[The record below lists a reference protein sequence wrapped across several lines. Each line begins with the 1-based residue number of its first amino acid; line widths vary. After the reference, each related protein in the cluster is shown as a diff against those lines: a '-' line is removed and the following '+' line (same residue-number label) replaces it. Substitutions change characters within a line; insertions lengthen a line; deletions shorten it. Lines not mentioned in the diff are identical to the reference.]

1 MVEVV
6 TQEDFNEFRKNIEEK
21 LDNIDKNISD
31 LIKDI
36 KETQRRSEAEVT
48 ELNKQIEELS
58 ESSRGFV
65 DRLRGA
71 LLGGPT
77 EPKASISASNSI
89 GGSER
94 TIGRVADVIVKCPN
108 FFEWEFCHEN
118 CPMYTLCD
126 EISGVQDTSK
136 LSQLDYFGRLSGAFK
151 RLEDS
156 ILSRRRK
163 A

>member
-6 TQEDFNEFRKNIEEK
+6 TQEDFNEFRKNLEEK
-21 LDNIDKNISD
+21 LDSIDKNISD

-36 KETQRRSEAEVT
+36 KETQRRSEAEVN
-48 ELNKQIEELS
+48 ELNKQIDELS
-58 ESSRGFV
+58 ESSKGFV

-77 EPKASISASNSI
+77 EPEDSITASNPI

-118 CPMYTLCD
+118 CPMYMLCD
-126 EISGVQDTSK
+126 EISGVQVTSK
-136 LSQLDYFGRLSGAFK
+136 LSQVDSLGRLSGAFK
-151 RLEDS
+151 RLEES

-163 A
+163 D

>member
-6 TQEDFNEFRKNIEEK
+6 TQEAFNEFKKSIEEK
-21 LDNIDKNISD
+21 LDTINNSISD
-31 LIKDI
+31 LIKEI
-36 KETQRRSEAEVT
+36 KETQRLSKAEVT

-58 ESSRGFV
+58 ESSKGFV

-71 LLGGPT
+71 LLGGPS
-77 EPKASISASNSI
+77 EPEGSITASSAI

-94 TIGRVADVIVKCPN
+94 TIGRVADIIVKCPN
-108 FFEWEFCHEN
+108 FFEWDFCHQN
-118 CPMYTLCD
+118 CPMYMLCD

-136 LSQLDYFGRLSGAFK
+136 LSQPDYFGRLSGAFK

>member
-6 TQEDFNEFRKNIEEK
+6 TQEDFDEFRKSLEEK
-21 LDNIDKNISD
+21 LDTIDRNIGV
-31 LIKDI
+31 LIKDL
-36 KETQRRSEAEVT
+36 KEAQRLSKAEIA

-77 EPKASISASNSI
+77 EPEASFSATNAV
-89 GGSER
+89 GGPER
-94 TIGRVADVIVKCPN
+94 TIGRVADIIVKCPN
-108 FFEWEFCHEN
+108 FFEWEFCHQN
-118 CPMYTLCD
+118 CPMYVLCD
-126 EISGVQDTSK
+126 EISGVQDTSR
-136 LSQLDYFGRLSGAFK
+136 LSQMDYFGRLSGAFK
-151 RLEDS
+151 RLEGS

>member
-6 TQEDFNEFRKNIEEK
+6 TQEDFKEFRKSIEEK
-21 LDNIDKNISD
+21 LETIDKNISD

-36 KETQRRSEAEVT
+36 RETQRRSEAEVT

-71 LLGGPT
+71 LLGGPS
-77 EPKASISASNSI
+77 EPEDSISASNPV

-94 TIGRVADVIVKCPN
+94 TIGRVADVIVKCHN
-108 FFEWEFCHEN
+108 FFEWEFCHES
-118 CPMYTLCD
+118 CPMYVLCD
-126 EISGVQDTSK
+126 EVSGVQDTSK
-136 LSQLDYFGRLSGAFK
+136 LSQVDYFGRLSGAFK

-156 ILSRRRK
+156 ILSRRRR